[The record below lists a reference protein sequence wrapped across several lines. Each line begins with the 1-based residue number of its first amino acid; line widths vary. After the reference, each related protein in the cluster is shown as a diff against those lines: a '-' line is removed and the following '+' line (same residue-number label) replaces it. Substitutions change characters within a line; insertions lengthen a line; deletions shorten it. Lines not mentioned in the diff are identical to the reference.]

1 MAAEDGWIGSAI
13 GAAGSLLGGFLGS
26 KSNSKAIEE
35 ANRLQMQNAEADR
48 ALQRQFATEGIRWRV
63 ADAKAAGLHPLFA
76 LGAQL
81 PSSSPTTFIPGTGS
95 DPMGGAIAD
104 ASQHLGRAIESTRTG
119 PERVQE
125 RLGELAITRAELEND
140 LLRSQNALLIQQSNP
155 PMPSAVPASAPFPE
169 AAGDLAKSGLMV
181 SPASS
186 HIQEKPLERV
196 VPNPQNPTQEPGALA
211 DVGFVKTP
219 TGYAPVPSKD
229 AKERIEDQ
237 LIPEAMWAIRNHL
250 LPSFGAGNP
259 PPLSMLPDDAYSWK
273 FDVWRQEWQ
282 PYYGEPADSRVPVP
296 GHKPWN
302 KWRGRMIRK
311 MQEGGEF

>member
-1 MAAEDGWIGSAI
+1 MVWGQIISA
-13 GAAGSLLGGFLGS
+13 GASLLGGALAN
-26 KSNSKAIEE
+26 KSNKDAASDQTAASV
-35 ANRLQMQNAEADR
+35 ANAAADR
-48 ALQRQFATEGIRWRV
+48 ELQKQMAQEGIRWRV
-63 ADAKAAGLHPLFA
+63 ADAKAAGIHPLFA

-81 PSSSPTTFIPGTGS
+81 PSSSPTTFIPGS
-95 DPMGGAIAD
+95 FQDSMGAAVAD
-104 ASQHLGRAIESTRTG
+104 AGQSIGRAFEATRTG

-155 PMPSAVPASAPFPE
+155 ALPSARVAPSMPFPE
-169 AAGDLAKSGLMV
+169 AASDLAKSGIAV
-181 SPASS
+181 TPASS
-186 HIQEKPLERV
+186 HIEDKPMERV
-196 VPNPQNPTQEPGALA
+196 VPNPHNPTQEPGAIS

-229 AKERIEDQ
+229 AKDRIEDQ
-237 LIPEAMWAIRNHL
+237 FIPETMWAIRNHL

-259 PPLSMLPDDAYSWK
+259 PPLSYLPEGAYSWK

-282 PYYGEPADSRVPVP
+282 PFYGEPADPKTP
-296 GHKPWN
+296 LPNYKPWN
-302 KWRGRMIRK
+302 KYRGRMIRK